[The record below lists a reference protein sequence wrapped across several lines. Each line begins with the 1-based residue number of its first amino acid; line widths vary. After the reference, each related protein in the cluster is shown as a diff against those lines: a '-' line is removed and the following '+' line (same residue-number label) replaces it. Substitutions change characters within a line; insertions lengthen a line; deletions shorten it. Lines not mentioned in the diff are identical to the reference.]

1 MIKGIQKSNR
11 RAFTIMEIVIASTVM
26 GIGAL
31 GVFNYQYYAV
41 AHANPAQIEVK
52 ASKIGQ
58 LILEDWKETG
68 GSTGFDPSLLQIGIT
83 RDVDEYKVTMDDVTF
98 FLKLSSKDR
107 AQDLVSRTTIRQI
120 NVMVKWRKDYADVP
134 VNSDYL
140 SYSMSTYVRVDRS
153 GG

>member
-1 MIKGIQKSNR
+1 
-11 RAFTIMEIVIASTVM
+11 VIASTVL

-31 GVFNYQYYAV
+31 GVLNYQYYAV
-41 AHANPAQIEVK
+41 SHAKRAQTEVK

-58 LILEDWKETG
+58 LILEDWKATG
-68 GSTGFDPSLLQIGIT
+68 GSTGFDPSQLQMGIT

-98 FLKLSSKDR
+98 FLKLSSKDQ
-107 AQDLVSRTTIRQI
+107 AHDLVSRTTIRQI

-140 SYSMSTYVRVDRS
+140 SYSMSTYVRVDQS